1 MKINLL
7 KEKEKLKRNEE
18 NKHKLHFT
26 NRDTIKSK
34 LNFKNQREIRDY
46 EERHLH
52 NPPKLEEKVEECSD
66 YEKIKDNLEKKE
78 KIYHKLK
85 NSNPK
90 ELENDET
97 LSSIKESSLID
108 FDYKRI
114 EEKRKTKT
122 NMTESKQE
130 KSINTFDKDS
140 LVKNELDI
148 QNNLFEFNQNRQKVL
163 VKQSYDKLLT
173 ETEKAA
179 LESIREEE
187 TDYKMKIEFLRKKKN
202 LEREERLER
211 IKKMKIENSFSSS

>member
-1 MKINLL
+1 ML
-7 KEKEKLKRNEE
+7 
-18 NKHKLHFT
+18 
-26 NRDTIKSK
+26 
-34 LNFKNQREIRDY
+34 
-46 EERHLH
+46 
-52 NPPKLEEKVEECSD
+52 PKLEEKVEECSD

-78 KIYHKLK
+78 KIYQKLK
-85 NSNPK
+85 NSNTK

-97 LSSIKESSLID
+97 LISIKESSLID

-114 EEKRKTKT
+114 EEKRKNKT

-130 KSINTFDKDS
+130 KFINTFDQDS
-140 LVKNELDI
+140 LLKDELAI

-179 LESIREEE
+179 LKSIREEE
-187 TDYKMKIEFLRKKKN
+187 TDYKTKIEFLRKKKN
-202 LEREERLER
+202 LDREERLER